1 MFTISDTNSY
11 LLLCGLREGKCELLI
26 LTELKLKLIVTE
38 FVCMK
43 SKFVYKQALISGSK
57 EDEAKLESFMGF

>member
-1 MFTISDTNSY
+1 MW
-11 LLLCGLREGKCELLI
+11 LKGRECELLI

-43 SKFVYKQALISGSK
+43 SKFIYKQALISGSK
-57 EDEAKLESFMGF
+57 KDEAELESFMRF